1 MAARRRADAAAFRR
15 PRTAEP
21 GTGEPPFV
29 VLDATQIDEP
39 ANSDEALA
47 VFALYVTPGDR
58 ISLHSRMCRTHLGI
72 DENCTC
78 TPVELLIGAVA

>member
-1 MAARRRADAAAFRR
+1 MAARRRRDAEQFRTL
-15 PRTAEP
+15 RTP
-21 GTGEPPFV
+21 GEPPFA
-29 VLDATQIDEP
+29 VLDATAIDEP
-39 ANSDEALA
+39 SNSDEALA